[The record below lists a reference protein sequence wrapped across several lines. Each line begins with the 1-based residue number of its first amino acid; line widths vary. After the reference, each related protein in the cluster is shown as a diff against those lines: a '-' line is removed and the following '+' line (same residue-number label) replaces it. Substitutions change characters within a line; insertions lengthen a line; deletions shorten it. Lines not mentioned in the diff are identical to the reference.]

1 MTIITPPGPIASGM
15 RIGLMGGS
23 FNPAHEGHLY
33 ISQVALRRL
42 GLNFVWWLV
51 SPGNPLKDPADM
63 AGFALRMAKARAIA
77 RHPAIRVS
85 DLERDTGSVYTID
98 TLRALKKRFPQV
110 QFVWLMGS
118 DNLMQFH
125 RWKNWRGIADA
136 VPIAVV
142 LRPGTILA
150 PLKAQAMPLLA
161 PHRSTTLGAPP
172 RLLILDGRR
181 NPQSATALRATGRGL
196 QRSGQK

>member
-1 MTIITPPGPIASGM
+1 MPLITPPGPIANGM

-63 AGFALRMAKARAIA
+63 ATLASRMEQARTIA

-85 DLERDTGSVYTID
+85 DLERDSGSVYTID
-98 TLRALKKRFPQV
+98 TLRALKKRFCQV

-125 RWKNWRGIADA
+125 RWKNWRGIAGE

-142 LRPGTILA
+142 LRPGTVLA
-150 PLKAQAMPLLA
+150 PLKAKAMAVLEPSRNTQPGPA
-161 PHRSTTLGAPP
+161 P

-181 NPQSATALRATGRGL
+181 NPQSATAIRAKGCW
-196 QRSGQK
+196 QK